1 MSDHADVQA
10 SQRLVALDDLRGV
23 AILLVVL
30 YHGVTQAWGFQP
42 PQGGDYWLAFIYAGN
57 SGVTLFFLLSG
68 ILVSRPF
75 FVSRQRRQQVDL
87 KRYAVQRALRILPL
101 YYLMVMV
108 GVLVTERYT
117 QLPAALVFLAWGHSV
132 GTFSNVWW
140 SLATEV
146 QFYLALPLFFLL
158 LAYSR
163 WLALTVFLVWLAVF
177 TAVCLHGVSFG
188 LLGTLYWV
196 LSLGGKLPAFLVG
209 MAIGWVLVE
218 RRLPVMTRRMGQAA
232 LMLLVIA
239 LTMFLQVTV
248 EHGVVEFSLRQPWV
262 VLPES
267 LLWGALAF
275 VMLATPNLSGGAVA
289 RLLRYLGR
297 ISYSLYL
304 IHLPMIMYCLAL
316 TDAQGI
322 PTFACLLLGLSLSLV
337 LAHLSYIVIEKRF
350 LALKDR
356 YSSNSRVV
364 ETLPA

>member
-1 MSDHADVQA
+1 MSERADAQAHARFA
-10 SQRLVALDDLRGV
+10 ALDDLRGA

-75 FVSRQRRQQVDL
+75 FLARQRRQPLDL

-101 YYLMVMV
+101 YYLMVVV
-108 GVLVTERYT
+108 GVLVTGHYE
-117 QLPAALVFLAWGHSV
+117 QLPAALAFLAWGHSL

-146 QFYLALPLFFLL
+146 QFYVVLPLMFLML
-158 LAYSR
+158 TYSR
-163 WLALTVFLVWLAVF
+163 WLVVAALLAWLVVF
-177 TAVCLHGVSFG
+177 TAVCLHAVSFG

-196 LSLGGKLPAFLVG
+196 LSLGGKLPAFLLG
-209 MAIGWVLVE
+209 MGIGWALVE
-218 RRLPVMTRRMGQAA
+218 RRLPSVAPRSGQIG
-232 LMLLVIA
+232 LMLLVIMLA
-239 LTMFLQVTV
+239 AFLQVTI

-267 LLWGALAF
+267 LLWGAVAWL
-275 VMLATPNLSGGAVA
+275 MLATPGLGGGAA
-289 RLLRYLGR
+289 TRPLRYLGR

-304 IHLPMIMYCLAL
+304 IHLPVIMYCLSFAETRGEPVAL
-316 TDAQGI
+316 GVS
-322 PTFACLLLGLSLSLV
+322 LGLGLSLV
-337 LAHLSYIVIEKRF
+337 LAHLSYSAIEKPF
-350 LALKDR
+350 LSLKSR
-356 YSSNSRVV
+356 YSSSTQLSEASPV
-364 ETLPA
+364 